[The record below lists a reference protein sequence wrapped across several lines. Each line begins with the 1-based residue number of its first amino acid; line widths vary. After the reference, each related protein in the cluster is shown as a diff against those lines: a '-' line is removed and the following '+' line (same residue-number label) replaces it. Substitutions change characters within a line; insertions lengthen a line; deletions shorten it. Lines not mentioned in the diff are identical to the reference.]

1 MPVKTRR
8 ATDEEN
14 PGYAT
19 MKTAASSVEAPPRR
33 RPAAVIAVAQ
43 LLGTSLWFSANGAA
57 PALAAAWDVSA
68 SHIGWLTGAVQAGF
82 IAGTL
87 LLAVFGLADRYPASR
102 VFALSTVLGAVFN
115 GLFALAAHGLGEAMA
130 YRFLVGLSLAGI
142 YPLGMKLIVSWEPGR
157 TGMAL
162 AQLVAMLTLGTALPH
177 LLRELGTGL
186 PWQSVVLA
194 SSVLAVAGGLLI
206 LKLGDGP
213 YLPARR
219 SADARKQQAPPARL
233 NVISAFKV
241 RKFRAAAWGYFGH
254 MWELYAF
261 WTVVPVLAARTDL
274 VSLFPFPGIPGISF
288 AIIAVGALG
297 CILGGRLTRRYGSAP
312 VALGALFISG
322 LAGSVFAL
330 FWHALPPLAIA
341 ILLLVWGAS
350 VVADS
355 PQFSALSA
363 RACPPEIVGSA
374 LAIQNS
380 IGFAITVVSIALTTS
395 VLERIGLDATW
406 ILVPGPVIGLLGY
419 VLTAR
424 SIRD

>member
-1 MPVKTRR
+1 
-8 ATDEEN
+8 
-14 PGYAT
+14 
-19 MKTAASSVEAPPRR
+19 MKAAASGGETNRWL
-33 RPAAVIAVAQ
+33 RPAAVISIAQ
-43 LLGTSLWFSANGAA
+43 LLGTSLWFSANSAA
-57 PALAAAWDVSA
+57 PDLAIAWNVTA
-68 SHIGWLTGAVQAGF
+68 SDIGWLTSAVQAGF
-82 IAGTL
+82 ITGTMI
-87 LLAVFGLADRYPASR
+87 LAIFGLADRYPASR
-102 VFALSTVLGAVFN
+102 VFALSTVLGALFN
-115 GLFALAAHGLGEAMA
+115 GLFALAAHGLGDAMA

-142 YPLGMKLIVSWEPGR
+142 YPLGMKLIVSWEPAR

-177 LLRELGTGL
+177 LLRELGAGL

-194 SSVLAVAGGLLI
+194 SSMLAMVGGLLI
-206 LKLGDGP
+206 LRLGDGP
-213 YLPARR
+213 FLPARR
-219 SADARKQQAPPARL
+219 SPGAPPARL
-233 NVISAFKV
+233 NVVSAFKV

-261 WTVVPVLAARTDL
+261 WTVVPILVARTDL
-274 VSLFPFPGIPGISF
+274 AAFLPFTGVSGISF
-288 AIIAVGALG
+288 AVIAVGALG
-297 CILGGRLTRRYGSAP
+297 CILGGLLTRRLGSAP

-322 LAGSVFAL
+322 LSGGIFAL
-330 FWHALPPLAIA
+330 FWHALPALAIA
-341 ILLLVWGAS
+341 ALLILWGAS

-363 RACPPEIVGSA
+363 RSCPPEIVGSA

-395 VLERIGLDATW
+395 LLERMGLDAAW

-424 SIRD
+424 SVRD